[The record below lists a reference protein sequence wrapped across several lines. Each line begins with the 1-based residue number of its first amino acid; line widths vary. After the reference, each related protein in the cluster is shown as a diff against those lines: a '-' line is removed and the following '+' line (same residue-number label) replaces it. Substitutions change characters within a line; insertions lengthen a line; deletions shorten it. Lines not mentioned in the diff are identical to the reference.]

1 MAVSTRA
8 AVVRQ
13 MHSTMW
19 LLLLLLLLL
28 ATVPA
33 SAQSR
38 KKALE
43 QYQYIV
49 ADFSADYIAAT
60 TIGLKRQNMR
70 ADGWYYGYAT
80 GNVVST
86 WTDAPWGSTMG
97 LTEYYTGSGLG
108 LIGQNWI
115 HPANPKKTAIKY
127 LFRQKFPTG
136 VNVSFQWSQ
145 SQSCDPAA
153 TIADGVTAQVY
164 RIVGGTANSIKNQL
178 VGRCDTKAWSSA
190 VVNNLAANDAILVQF
205 DENANSGYDTTSV
218 TFQIRSQCS
227 TRCMS
232 SYCLD
237 SYRLNCPRTLTY
249 TFAAAVPTA
258 SQSVDATA
266 SQSPSGDLTAS
277 RSTAAMSR
285 TATASASQTATNDL
299 TASRSISALSRTAS
313 PTHDGTASQLMIS
326 DVTFSRT
333 ASTSPSH
340 FANSQTLMGI
350 RSAILTTSTTAHRT
364 SHTNTRT
371 SLAISPSPTASQN
384 ASVLLS
390 AHSLLHSLTQQVTQS
405 SSSSSPFAVTL
416 SVAPTASSQ
425 PSKLSITTTASTST
439 THVESA
445 TTTLVHHTPTASKTL
460 LPIRTATFPPTTTP
474 LRSATIVGQV
484 APSDDIAAAK
494 AVMNDATDAAIAAAG
509 AIGSPATALAMQRIG
524 LVDTFCDPIDL
535 DRLSY
540 MDSPTQATIAEGS
553 LQYHFGA
560 VVTNPLVVLGVVVV
574 TAGSSIIIAKFTRQ
588 SFERVLVLTRSV
600 HIQLFVFMLL
610 LQPTVTSVGAIAVYA
625 PFSWQSY
632 ASAVVLCIVLLMG
645 GTVAYIVLH
654 RHFAARYEVN
664 QDEKEVPE
672 AKEAPLLNLEDP
684 EEGACIDGNGDAKS
698 TSLLPPTAAR
708 TSRLLSWL
716 RYWFTPRGEWVN
728 RTPTP
733 PRPGSRVALF
743 FAGLADFV
751 TLFEPFFA
759 DYRAPHHRFILIDT
773 SVSVLIAVV
782 QAIGQAFGCQIGSP
796 LLLLVLFGY
805 LIILLQ
811 KRPHAARID
820 LAFAIVMAA
829 LQTVFAVS
837 LVAMA
842 FTQNGG
848 EQDRPAAVE
857 TLIFVLQGIALARG
871 IYEIMQLTARI
882 FGRCCRR
889 RKATEAAATPWYDT
903 FEEPVLTYTPPPP
916 PPPLPAEEPTTVIEI
931 PEPPPLPPPPPPP
944 LPLAKK
950 PTKSKRHFLAGA
962 NDRYE
967 GDELDS
973 GRPDDSDDDVMVLPE
988 VPVSR
993 AIAVTDDMAA
1003 AAVRRRIQAG
1013 RGDRQQRDDED
1024 VGGDL
1029 FASISI
1035 QVRLTSPFQQQQQQR
1050 PHPSQSNWRSD
1061 GALPLNNNRRPTVA
1075 HAVAVSATLS
1085 RELDALLD
1093 DGFDEIFSQPAAVP
1107 VPAIEYHDE
1116 FLDALLN

>member
-1 MAVSTRA
+1 
-8 AVVRQ
+8 
-13 MHSTMW
+13 
-19 LLLLLLLLL
+19 
-28 ATVPA
+28 
-33 SAQSR
+33 
-38 KKALE
+38 
-43 QYQYIV
+43 
-49 ADFSADYIAAT
+49 
-60 TIGLKRQNMR
+60 
-70 ADGWYYGYAT
+70 
-80 GNVVST
+80 VST

-108 LIGQNWI
+108 LIGPNWI

-136 VNVSFQWSQ
+136 VNVSFKWSQ

-153 TIADGVTAQVY
+153 TTADGVTAQVY
-164 RIVGGTANSIKNQL
+164 RIAGPAGASIKNQV
-178 VGRCDTKAWSSA
+178 VGRCDAKLWSSA
-190 VVNNLAANDAILVQF
+190 VTNNLAANDAILVQF
-205 DENANSGYDTTSV
+205 DENSNPGYDTTSV

-227 TRCMS
+227 TRCVS

-249 TFAAAVPTA
+249 TFTAAVPTTV
-258 SQSVDATA
+258 SQSVHVTA
-266 SQSPSGDLTAS
+266 SQSQSGNLTAS
-277 RSTAAMSR
+277 KSTAAMSR
-285 TATASASQTATNDL
+285 TATASASQTATNNL
-299 TASRSISALSRTAS
+299 TASRSIAALSRTAS
-313 PTHDGTASQLMIS
+313 PTHGGTASQLMIS
-326 DVTFSRT
+326 NVTFSRT
-333 ASTSPSH
+333 ASTSP
-340 FANSQTLMGI
+340 
-350 RSAILTTSTTAHRT
+350 

-371 SLAISPSPTASQN
+371 SLAISPSPTASRN
-384 ASVLLS
+384 ASV
-390 AHSLLHSLTQQVTQS
+390 SLPPHSLTQQLTQS
-405 SSSSSPFAVTL
+405 GSSSESSSPFAVTV
-416 SVAPTASSQ
+416 SVALTASSR
-425 PSKLSITTTASTST
+425 PSTLSTTTTASTST
-439 THVESA
+439 THVQSA
-445 TTTLVHHTPTASKTL
+445 TKTLAHDTPTASKTM
-460 LPIRTATFPPTTTP
+460 LPMRTATFPPTATLP
-474 LRSATIVGQV
+474 RSATIVGQV
-484 APSDDIAAAK
+484 DPSDDISAAK
-494 AVMNDATDAAIAAAG
+494 AVMNDATDAAIAVAG

-524 LVDTFCDPIDL
+524 LVDTFCDPVDL

-540 MDSPTQATIAEGS
+540 MDSPTQISITEGS

-560 VVTNPLVVLGVVVV
+560 VVTNPLVILGVVVV
-574 TAGSSIIIAKFTRQ
+574 TTSSSFIIAKCSRH
-588 SFERVLVLTRSV
+588 SFESALVWTRSV
-600 HIQLFVFMLL
+600 HIQLFVFMVL

-625 PFSWQSY
+625 PLSWQSY
-632 ASAVVLCIVLLMG
+632 ASAVVLCIVILIG

-654 RHFAARYEVN
+654 RHFAARFEMN

-672 AKEAPLLNLEDP
+672 AKEAPLLNLEAH

-708 TSRLLSWL
+708 TSRLRSWL
-716 RYWFTPRGEWVN
+716 RYWFTSRGEWVN

-733 PRPGSRVALF
+733 PRPGSRVALV

-751 TLFEPFFA
+751 TLFEPLFA
-759 DYRAPHHRFILIDT
+759 DYRAPYQRFIVVDT
-773 SVSVLIAVV
+773 SVSVLIAVA
-782 QAIGQAFGCQIGSP
+782 QAFGQAFGCQVGSP

-805 LIILLQ
+805 LIILIR
-811 KRPHAARID
+811 KRPHAARFD

-837 LVAMA
+837 LVAMT
-842 FTQNGG
+842 FMQKGG

-871 IYEIMQLTARI
+871 IYEIMQLIARI

-889 RKATEAAATPWYDT
+889 RKAAEAAATPWYDT

-916 PPPLPAEEPTTVIEI
+916 PPPAEEPTTVIEI

-944 LPLAKK
+944 PPPLVKK

-1013 RGDRQQRDDED
+1013 RGDRQQRDDENA
-1024 VGGDL
+1024 GGDL

-1093 DGFDEIFSQPAAVP
+1093 DGFDDIFSNPAAVP